1 MSNNPYEIGLGKNEA
16 NFVALSP
23 PVTSNAVPM
32 YTLTVP
38 V

>member
-23 PVTSNAVPM
+23 LSYIERSA
-32 YTLTVP
+32 YDTLTVP